1 MTLLRLAFNFSS
13 LQLTDICKKVTSH
26 AKSSAEL
33 IFVVAKFFKTPRTIV
48 PGHKEPCLLATRGE
62 DAKRSKQAFSK
73 LSK

>member
-1 MTLLRLAFNFSS
+1 MTFFTACG
-13 LQLTDICKKVTSH
+13 LQLTDIRKKVISH

-33 IFVVAKFFKTPRTIV
+33 IFVFAKFLKARRTPRTVV
-48 PGHKEPCLLATRGE
+48 PGYKEPCLLATRGE